1 MATKKKTQNQNK
13 TQTKTQSAPAP
24 VAPAG
29 GVTLDATKY
38 GGIRDMRAR
47 MDALV
52 PAVADLTL
60 KIKVL
65 EAQLAKVTGEY
76 LELDNRLG
84 EGIRAAAAENG
95 VQLEGQN
102 WSFNIPTLTFSR
114 VQ

>member
-1 MATKKKTQNQNK
+1 MATKKKTRTQTQNK
-13 TQTKTQSAPAP
+13 PQTAPAP

-47 MDALV
+47 MDTLV

-84 EGIRAAAAENG
+84 ESIRAAAAENG

-114 VQ
+114 MQ